1 MNPTPS
7 AARRYVCNNCA
18 ATKAGKVCEDCT
30 MHGCQCP
37 CQTHPRYE
45 DENGK
50 FWDYNPQ
57 TDKWDILLTNP
68 TDGVPISEEFVRFAD
83 ANAIGNAVLDALRS
97 IPTVRRATGRTIPD
111 LTKREHVCEYQSAVK
126 SADPAT
132 PSAAPWNFTFF
143 TKPDG
148 SEITT
153 PQDVADT
160 VAYSALQCDGA
171 TLWGVTLDE
180 KDEDGRGLVICYTGN
195 GPHSEANA
203 RLIAGMAAERE
214 RTRRMEKALKRLCD
228 LCSCNVLSPYP
239 QPWGETTNDAVAE
252 ARAALVDSALKQEPK
267 P

>member
-1 MNPTPS
+1 MAKGTDPT
-7 AARRYVCNNCA
+7 
-18 ATKAGKVCEDCT
+18 
-30 MHGCQCP
+30 M
-37 CQTHPRYE
+37 
-45 DENGK
+45 
-50 FWDYNPQ
+50 
-57 TDKWDILLTNP
+57 TNP
-68 TDGVPISEEFVRFAD
+68 
-83 ANAIGNAVLDALRS
+83 
-97 IPTVRRATGRTIPD
+97 
-111 LTKREHVCEYQSAVK
+111 
-126 SADPAT
+126 T